1 MKDIFILIVLIM
13 FTSFHLGRCV
23 TTYMIYAM
31 GKKNNWKINY
41 FRNNYIEI
49 VVLLIGI
56 VAIVIDFL

>member
-23 TTYMIYAM
+23 TTYMIYAT

-41 FRNNYIEI
+41 FKNNYIEI

-56 VAIVIDFL
+56 VAVVIDFL